1 MKFNLVIRSVVLG
14 VLVSLP
20 VTVMAETDHMAI
32 EKMVSEM
39 AEKPQH
45 HQAIADYY
53 KGKAEEAKQAAEQ
66 HRSMK
71 NAYLG
76 SGKNQ
81 GAYQGMRNHCEKLI
95 KAYESAAFEYEQ
107 LAKEHESAAAKAE

>member
-1 MKFNLVIRSVVLG
+1 MKFNSVIRSVVLG

-53 KGKAEEAKQAAEQ
+53 KGKAE
-66 HRSMK
+66 
-71 NAYLG
+71 
-76 SGKNQ
+76 
-81 GAYQGMRNHCEKLI
+81 
-95 KAYESAAFEYEQ
+95 
-107 LAKEHESAAAKAE
+107 